1 MARYARADVVSGEER
16 SGQGPG
22 SLRFSRRQYFDGIK
36 KATRVETKHDGQRLL
51 LAEVTNFKLLDA
63 PEAGAFDRP
72 Q

>member
-1 MARYARADVVSGEER
+1 
-16 SGQGPG
+16 
-22 SLRFSRRQYFDGIK
+22 LRFSRRQYFDGIK